1 LFALA
6 SGLLCRSRK
15 QPQSR
20 LGAALLIGV
29 RVRVRVCVCVCV
41 CVGDMQYSATIKTK
55 GSTTDRVCRL
65 SEEEEEEETD
75 LVSVLNIF

>member
-1 LFALA
+1 MPQPKAA
-6 SGLLCRSRK
+6 SIKTRGSTTDRC
-15 QPQSR
+15 
-20 LGAALLIGV
+20 ACACAC
-29 RVRVRVCVCVCV
+29 VCVCVCV
-41 CVGDMQYSATIKTK
+41 CVGDMQYSATIKTE